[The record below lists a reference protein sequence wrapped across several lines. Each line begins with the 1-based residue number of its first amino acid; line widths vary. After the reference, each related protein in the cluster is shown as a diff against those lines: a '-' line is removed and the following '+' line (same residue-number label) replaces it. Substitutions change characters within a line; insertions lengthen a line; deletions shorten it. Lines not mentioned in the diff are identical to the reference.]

1 MKLAVTSHPVG
12 VPEKSRDPQQ
22 KAAFFEVSPEDCPTW
37 VKQPKSWGPNLSSK
51 KKLTSWDDRL
61 EIIP

>member
-37 VKQPKSWGPNLSSK
+37 LGQAAEILGAQLIIQEEID
-51 KKLTSWDDRL
+51 KLG
-61 EIIP
+61 